1 MAVMIHVGK
10 TARHVRE
17 SLGLTQQEL
26 AEQLGITNVHLS
38 HIENN
43 KAYPSPALLGRFQEL
58 LGIDLYV
65 AAWCLHGNTSA
76 LPKSVR
82 EPAERLAQAWKEQL
96 AEAVARYRGVGAN

>member
-10 TARHVRE
+10 TARHVRQ

-26 AEQLGITNVHLS
+26 ADRLGITNVHLS

-43 KAYPSPALLGRFQEL
+43 KAYPSPALLERFREL
-58 LGIDLYV
+58 YGIDLYV
-65 AAWCLHGNTSA
+65 AAWCLHGNASK

-96 AEAVARYRGVGAN
+96 AEVVERHRRAGAH